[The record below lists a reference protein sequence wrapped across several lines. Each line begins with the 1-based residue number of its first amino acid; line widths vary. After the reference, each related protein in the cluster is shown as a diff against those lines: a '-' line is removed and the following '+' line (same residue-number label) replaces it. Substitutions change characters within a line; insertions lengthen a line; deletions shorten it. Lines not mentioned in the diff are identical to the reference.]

1 AQMVANLKAG
11 NIDGYCVGEPW
22 NSRAVHDGLGQ
33 VITTDLEIWDG
44 HPEKVLGVKESWVKA
59 YPATHIALVKALLMA
74 CEYCDD
80 HRHREEILDLL
91 CRPEYV
97 GSDKAYTSP
106 GFLTPYY
113 KGGEQDPMPPF
124 RYNQFFVNQSTCPS
138 RSEALWTLTQLVRW
152 GYTDFPRNWLEIIE
166 RVRRPD
172 LYGEACRQLGLP
184 DLEPDRQLIKLFD
197 GMVFTPDDPLGYIQR
212 FTLHRP
218 VKVTEIPL
226 DVPSSLSQ
234 ST

>member
-1 AQMVANLKAG
+1 
-11 NIDGYCVGEPW
+11 
-22 NSRAVHDGLGQ
+22 
-33 VITTDLEIWDG
+33 
-44 HPEKVLGVKESWVKA
+44 
-59 YPATHIALVKALLMA
+59 
-74 CEYCDD
+74 
-80 HRHREEILDLL
+80 
-91 CRPEYV
+91 
-97 GSDKAYTSP
+97 
-106 GFLTPYY
+106 
-113 KGGEQDPMPPF
+113 
-124 RYNQFFVNQSTCPS
+124 
-138 RSEALWTLTQLVRW
+138 LVRW